1 MPIFHPWD
9 HSQKSISPVP
19 KSVEGCDDNVAM
31 KKPSKGRDYTQYY
44 GGLIGKSVDHP
55 IDGPVDGPVGGPVGG
70 NVDGPNVLSKEKESR
85 SNNVYG
91 VDRSGGGI
99 RTSDRRE
106 LMERIKRGESPTW
119 VPSET
124 LQKIVQDEE
133 RRSRSPPKTSSPNTP
148 YALLPAPEIKI
159 IKRQSSQEPSQD
171 LCSPSEIQRPS
182 SALHAGD
189 FKGDS
194 RKPQLSC
201 CSASHNGP
209 SSEDAFS
216 TPFESSRTEPWDI
229 PYSSFQNSYHD
240 PQASSGSLLS
250 QWLDRSPSGRR
261 APSLG
266 SFPSNYVFKHPTT
279 PLVQQFNSTDFDST
293 PINVSTS
300 PSKSNRRHT
309 LPPRPPLN
317 LQFSPGAHSPTTQSS
332 ERHTEYHRESS
343 FQYRN
348 HRARASLTSNSSLQA
363 PKSPQT
369 PIFLRSRRTSF
380 SSEASPLHNASM
392 VGSYEESILRGWM
405 STAPS
410 KPLDFTAQIG
420 ALGKGNCKPKFPAH
434 VTIPFPAVFYSW
446 SAGHGRA
453 QNATEDEPSPYVG
466 HIDLQSL
473 PSLPQGKGEQRKRS
487 RSPAAD
493 FNSTVNDISQD
504 LRLNRSSSTASIK
517 RRKKRRRT
525 SSPAV
530 PSCGC
535 YRIPQQG
542 QLQIVIRNPNKTAVK
557 LFLVPYDLTD
567 MKPGTK
573 TFIRQRCY
581 STDPVID
588 SVSSSRLSL
597 DPNQN
602 THKVNLFDKRPTLR
616 YLIHVN
622 ICSPTKDRFYLYQ
635 HIRVVFANRVPDNK
649 EQLRTDIQW
658 PQPRYSS
665 YNPGAALSRSSSN
678 AGANLAVEKA
688 YRRRSSGVDG
698 NLMTDDAYPQFY
710 TNDSSVPF
718 RFGSPP
724 PPLPDLPLKP
734 AMAKRGLQD
743 DYRAVENSYFDFG
756 AAQTYENQSSFGYN
770 VSIKARGTA
779 TPVPPMP
786 FDLPLPRTRPKTE
799 NNSPGDG
806 NAMDLDSSSRPTTSS
821 GVQSPLSDKSNT
833 FRGLMSNSF
842 KSNSSNSSEG
852 CNKFGR
858 SDFKRPMTP
867 EPGEGLLARK
877 LRGLGVK
884 KESSFEEMCD

>member
-1 MPIFHPWD
+1 
-9 HSQKSISPVP
+9 
-19 KSVEGCDDNVAM
+19 M
-31 KKPSKGRDYTQYY
+31 KG
-44 GGLIGKSVDHP
+44 
-55 IDGPVDGPVGGPVGG
+55 
-70 NVDGPNVLSKEKESR
+70 
-85 SNNVYG
+85 
-91 VDRSGGGI
+91 
-99 RTSDRRE
+99 
-106 LMERIKRGESPTW
+106 
-119 VPSET
+119 
-124 LQKIVQDEE
+124 
-133 RRSRSPPKTSSPNTP
+133 
-148 YALLPAPEIKI
+148 
-159 IKRQSSQEPSQD
+159 QSSQEPSPD

-189 FKGDS
+189 FKGEA
-194 RKPQLSC
+194 RKPQLGC
-201 CSASHNGP
+201 CSANHNEQ
-209 SSEDAFS
+209 SSENAFS
-216 TPFESSRTEPWDI
+216 TLFEPSGTKPWDI
-229 PYSSFQNSYHD
+229 PYSALQSSYRD
-240 PQASSGSLLS
+240 SQTSPEPQLS
-250 QWLDRSPSGRR
+250 HWLDQSPRQSR

-266 SFPSNYVFKHPTT
+266 SFPPNYVFKHPTT
-279 PLVQQFNSTDFDST
+279 PLVQQSNSTDFDST
-293 PINVSTS
+293 PIDISTS

-317 LQFSPGAHSPTTQSS
+317 LQFSPGAHSPTTQASA
-332 ERHTEYHRESS
+332 RHTEYHGESS
-343 FQYRN
+343 FPSRN
-348 HRARASLTSNSSLQA
+348 HRARASLTSSSSLQA

-369 PIFLRSRRTSF
+369 PVFLRSRRTSF
-380 SSEASPLHNASM
+380 SSESSPLHNASM

-453 QNATEDEPSPYVG
+453 RNVAEDEPSPYVG
-466 HIDLQSL
+466 HIDLQAL
-473 PSLPQGKGEQRKRS
+473 PSPLQGKGEQRRRS
-487 RSPAAD
+487 RSPTEGS
-493 FNSTVNDISQD
+493 NGTMTDISQD
-504 LRLNRSSSTASIK
+504 LRLNRSSSTGFVK

-530 PSCGC
+530 PPFGC

-567 MKPGTK
+567 MEPGTK

-581 STDPVID
+581 STDTVID
-588 SVSSSRLSL
+588 GLSSSRPPL

-602 THKVNLFDKRPTLR
+602 ANTVNLFDKRPTLR

-635 HIRVVFANRVPDNK
+635 RIRVVFANRVPDNK
-649 EQLRTDIQW
+649 EQLRTEIQW

-665 YNPGAALSRSSSN
+665 YNPSAALSRSSSN
-678 AGANLAVEKA
+678 AGANLTLEKA
-688 YRRRSSGVDG
+688 HRRRSSAVDG
-698 NLMTDDAYPQFY
+698 NLMNTDDTYPQIY
-710 TNDSSVPF
+710 TGIHF

-724 PPLPDLPLKP
+724 PVPDLPFKP
-734 AMAKRGLQD
+734 AMAERRLQSHD
-743 DYRAVENSYFDFG
+743 RAVENSYFDLG
-756 AAQTYENQSSFGYN
+756 AVKSYGKESSFGYST
-770 VSIKARGTA
+770 SINARGA
-779 TPVPPMP
+779 SSPVPAMP
-786 FDLPLPRTRPKTE
+786 FDLPLPRTRPKRETIG
-799 NNSPGDG
+799 PGDD

-821 GVQSPLSDKSNT
+821 GVQSPLSDRTNT
-833 FRGLMSNSF
+833 FKGLMSSSF

-852 CNKFGR
+852 YNKFGK

-884 KESSFEEMCD
+884 KGSNFEEMCD

>member
-1 MPIFHPWD
+1 M
-9 HSQKSISPVP
+9 S
-19 KSVEGCDDNVAM
+19 
-31 KKPSKGRDYTQYY
+31 Y
-44 GGLIGKSVDHP
+44 
-55 IDGPVDGPVGGPVGG
+55 
-70 NVDGPNVLSKEKESR
+70 ESH
-85 SNNVYG
+85 
-91 VDRSGGGI
+91 
-99 RTSDRRE
+99 
-106 LMERIKRGESPTW
+106 
-119 VPSET
+119 
-124 LQKIVQDEE
+124 DE
-133 RRSRSPPKTSSPNTP
+133 
-148 YALLPAPEIKI
+148 
-159 IKRQSSQEPSQD
+159 QSSE
-171 LCSPSEIQRPS
+171 
-182 SALHAGD
+182 
-189 FKGDS
+189 
-194 RKPQLSC
+194 
-201 CSASHNGP
+201 N
-209 SSEDAFS
+209 AFS

-229 PYSSFQNSYHD
+229 PYSSFQNSYCD
-240 PQASSGSLLS
+240 PQASSGPQLS
-250 QWLDRSPSGRR
+250 PWLDQSPSQSR

-279 PLVQQFNSTDFDST
+279 PLVQQSNSTDFDST
-293 PINVSTS
+293 PIDISTS

-332 ERHTEYHRESS
+332 ARHTEHHREPS
-343 FQYRN
+343 FPYRN
-348 HRARASLTSNSSLQA
+348 HRARASLTSSSSLQA

-369 PIFLRSRRTSF
+369 PVFLRSRRTSF
-380 SSEASPLHNASM
+380 SSESSPLHNASM

-446 SAGHGRA
+446 GAGHGRA
-453 QNATEDEPSPYVG
+453 QNVTEDEPSPYVG
-466 HIDLQSL
+466 HIDLQTL
-473 PSLPQGKGEQRKRS
+473 PSPPQGKGEQRRRS
-487 RSPAAD
+487 RSP
-493 FNSTVNDISQD
+493 TVDNNGTMTDTSQD
-504 LRLNRSSSTASIK
+504 LRLHWSSSTGSVK

-530 PSCGC
+530 PPFGC

-567 MKPGTK
+567 MKSGTK

-597 DPNQN
+597 DPNQKTN
-602 THKVNLFDKRPTLR
+602 TANLFDKRPTLR

-649 EQLRTDIQW
+649 EQLRTEIQW

-665 YNPGAALSRSSSN
+665 YNPSAALSRSSSN
-678 AGANLAVEKA
+678 TGANLAVEKA

-698 NLMTDDAYPQFY
+698 NLMNTDDTYPQIY
-710 TNDSSVPF
+710 SGMQF

-724 PPLPDLPLKP
+724 PPVPDLPLKP
-734 AMAKRGLQD
+734 AMAKRRLQD
-743 DYRAVENSYFDFG
+743 NGRAVENSYFDLGAVKTFG
-756 AAQTYENQSSFGYN
+756 DEYSFGSN
-770 VSIKARGTA
+770 VGINARSA
-779 TPVPPMP
+779 SSPVPAMP
-786 FDLPLPRTRPKTE
+786 FDLPLLRTRPRTE
-799 NNSPGDG
+799 NIGPGDE

-821 GVQSPLSDKSNT
+821 GVQSPLIDKINT
-833 FRGLMSNSF
+833 FKGIMSTSF
-842 KSNSSNSSEG
+842 KSSSSNSSEG
-852 CNKFGR
+852 YNKFGK